1 MDKNFDVA
9 IEYSDTQA
17 DWDQFIKMMVDKF
30 REWQRENER
39 DNQAV

>member
-17 DWDQFIKMMVDKF
+17 DWDEFIKMMVDKF
-30 REWQRENER
+30 KKWQEEREGS
-39 DNQAV
+39 DA

>member
-17 DWDQFIKMMVDKF
+17 DWDEFIRLMVDKF
-30 REWQRENER
+30 REWQKENER
-39 DNQAV
+39 NNQAI

>member
-1 MDKNFDVA
+1 MDKEFEVI
-9 IEYSDTQA
+9 IEYSDTKA
-17 DWDQFIKMMVDKF
+17 DWDEFIELMVDKF

>member
-17 DWDQFIKMMVDKF
+17 DWDAFINLMAEKF
-30 REWQRENER
+30 KKWQKERE
-39 DNQAV
+39 DSDA

>member
-17 DWDQFIKMMVDKF
+17 DWDEFIKMMVDKF
-30 REWQRENER
+30 KKWQKEREDSN
-39 DNQAV
+39 D